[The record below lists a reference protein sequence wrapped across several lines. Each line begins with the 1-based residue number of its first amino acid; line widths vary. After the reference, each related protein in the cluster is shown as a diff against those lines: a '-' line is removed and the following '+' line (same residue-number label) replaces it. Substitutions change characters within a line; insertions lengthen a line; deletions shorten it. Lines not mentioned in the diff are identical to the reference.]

1 MTTEPPRSGVLG
13 QVLIRVLPV
22 SVLVLLAV
30 WYGAVEVTRM
40 TVAEEVRSGLR
51 REANHRANAIA
62 SEIAILEDAA
72 RVLAANDL
80 LVNSLVDTF
89 QRESYLG
96 TFFRS
101 LRMPGPRGA
110 IITLTDYRG
119 RSIVSTGHSVSYRG
133 EAWLAE
139 VMAGRDALKLAPTGL
154 IIAVPVLYEGLP
166 EGSLVVD
173 YPSSSLSRFFAAA
186 APMTD
191 TIVVHASG
199 LVLFSSRAEIAEQ
212 WDEIARVPPGGWVRA
227 EARVPGQ
234 AEVSVITVTDRA
246 AAFKTVDRVEK
257 IMLVAI
263 VVSILAL
270 AGGILLAALLATRP
284 LVSFIDQIQGFGRAG
299 DLSGR
304 VSSFRSREFQ
314 RLSDSFND
322 MVARLELTTVSRDRV
337 DNILNSMAELVL
349 VTDRQGRIRAANRA
363 ARERLGLPEAE
374 LRGRYIQAFLRDG
387 ETGDE
392 VAVLD
397 PAGISER
404 VQFLEAACVAG
415 PVAGSVAGGGAIGG
429 AGLPVAVSAAPLA
442 SEEGEPE
449 AVIYVA
455 LDIAD
460 LKKAQTDQAEAERR
474 LRTAIEAISEGFA
487 LFDADDRLVVFNSK
501 YAEIYSA
508 CAGAIE
514 IGARFEDII
523 RFGAERGQYAEA
535 LGRVEDFVR
544 ERMARHRNPGSPL
557 EQQLGDGRWL
567 RIEEQRTED
576 GGVVGIRTDI
586 TGLKGREA
594 RLQQQAR
601 ELERSNAELAREIG
615 LRRAV
620 ETSFKESETQ
630 ARAVFEMA
638 EDAIV
643 VIDWLGRIERL
654 NPAAERL
661 FGYEAQEL
669 LGENVKVL
677 MPEPYRSAHDG
688 YIRRYLSEGRAK
700 LAGPIRKLT
709 AQRRDGSTL
718 PIELSLGEVIL
729 GGRRFFIGVI
739 RDVSGTL
746 GLDNLRA
753 RLHAALDGELRPAVA
768 SILGAL
774 QLLGQGAAGRLP
786 AKAGPMVA
794 AAEEAGEDALAR
806 IDDMVAWSDDRRAL
820 DEAPDTPAPAAEPR
834 AGRAGS

>member
-30 WYGAVEVTRM
+30 WYGAVEVTRV

>member
-661 FGYEAQEL
+661 LGYEAQEL

-806 IDDMVAWSDDRRAL
+806 IDDMVAWSDDRGAL